1 MSTLEVNKLTPLAN
15 NGTVTMGDSGDT
27 ISIPSGVTIANA
39 GTATGFGGGKIG
51 QVVTATTSTAVTNTS
66 TTYADIGLSA
76 SITPSASSSKIYVI
90 AVVGILGD
98 CGTETNVTT
107 QHRILRGTTQVVFYN
122 TARINGVQS
131 HIGGSHPLN
140 VLDSPS
146 TSGSA
151 VTYKVQQR
159 VEVANGRNVISQW
172 NGGASTI
179 VLMEVL
185 A

>member
-1 MSTLEVNKLTPLAN
+1 MTSIIRVDSIKTAAN
-15 NGTVTMGDSGDT
+15 
-27 ISIPSGVTIANA
+27 
-39 GTATGFGGGKIG
+39 GTATAASLGIGGTGKIG
-51 QVVTATTSTAVTNTS
+51 QVVTATTSTAVTNSS

-76 SITPSASSSKIYVI
+76 SITPSATSSKIYVT
-90 AVVGILGD
+90 VVISNLG
-98 CGTETNVTT
+98 TTSPETNVTT
-107 QHRILRGTTQVVFYN
+107 QHRILRDTTQVVFYN
-122 TARINGVQS
+122 TARINGIES
-131 HIGGSHPLN
+131 DTGGSPSLI

-146 TSGSA
+146 TASA

-159 VEVANGRNVISQW
+159 VEVAGSRTSISQW